1 MQMTALQSGPGSKA
15 TCEVKHDA
23 KCVCVRF
30 DMGGA
35 KLSAEA
41 ARRLDVGSVVCLDAD
56 ADATV
61 AVYVNGEQAAVGSA
75 MTAPGADGEPRLAVS
90 VREVFNR
97 VAGVSPA
104 VSQEKAHGQDAHT
117 TSHAIA
123 RAVLVLAAALAMTS
137 SAWAQTTRPAGHA
150 ATKAAVT
157 KPAEQETAVVGG
169 AADVEKQRV
178 SHSADGDGKPAG
190 KPNVGLGWPEILQTL
205 LALGVVIVLIFL
217 TRWVL
222 RRMGPRRL
230 AGGSGVMQVLASA
243 PLSGRGQMILVKLGT
258 RLVLVGIIGQT
269 MTALTEI
276 TDPSEAAAVAAAAE
290 QQGTDSLK
298 NIFRTQGRQRSPLG
312 QVAQQLKSKLEK
324 KQES

>member
-23 KCVCVRF
+23 ERVCVRF

-41 ARRLDVGSVVCLDAD
+41 ARRLDVGSVVCLDAI
-56 ADATV
+56 ADAPV
-61 AVYVNGEQAAVGSA
+61 SVNIEGEQSAVGSA
-75 MTAPGADGEPRLAVS
+75 MTAPGADGTPRLAVS
-90 VREVFNR
+90 VREVFCR
-97 VAGVSPA
+97 GARDTIV
-104 VSQEKAHGQDAHT
+104 
-117 TSHAIA
+117 
-123 RAVLVLAAALAMTS
+123 RAVLVLAAVLAMSTT
-137 SAWAQTTRPAGHA
+137 AWAQTTRSAGHA
-150 ATKAAVT
+150 ATKATAT
-157 KPAEQETAVVGG
+157 KASDQDTPAGSVANIEEQ
-169 AADVEKQRV
+169 KIK
-178 SHSADGDGKPAG
+178 HSGEGDGKTPG
-190 KPNVGLGWPEILQTL
+190 PGNSPIGWPEILQTL
-205 LALGVVIVLIFL
+205 LALGVVIILIFL

-269 MTALTEI
+269 ITALTEI
-276 TDPSEAAAVAAAAE
+276 TDPAEAAAVAAAAE

-298 NIFRTQGRQRSPLG
+298 NIFRTQGRQHSPLG
-312 QVAQQLKSKLEK
+312 QVAQQLKAKLEK